1 MKFRD
6 ILAGSLAAV
15 ALAASIGVAIAQT
28 VVLPQSGK
36 VDVDDLFQVIKHG
49 MPTAQSKYVTAAQVN
64 GVSGYLETVPVTAF
78 SLSFGAGQ
86 TNYLIKPAGTLAT
99 GTFTLA
105 AKPGNGQLNCMRSTQ
120 TQTAVTIAAGD
131 ASQTIATAAALTAL
145 TANITYCL
153 IFNNTTSTWDLW
165 SESAG

>member
-6 ILAGSLAAV
+6 AFFAAV
-15 ALAASIGVAIAQT
+15 AGIALAASIGAAIAQT
-28 VVLPQSGK
+28 VVIPTVQK
-36 VDVDDLFQVIKHG
+36 VDSDDLVQVVKHG
-49 MPTAQSKYVTAAQVN
+49 MPTAQSKYATASQVN
-64 GVSGYLETVPVTAF
+64 GVSGYVETVPLTAF

-105 AKPGNGQLNCMRSTQ
+105 ANPGNGQLNCMRSTQ
-120 TQTAVTIAAGD
+120 TQTAVTIAAG
-131 ASQTIATAAALTAL
+131 ATTQTIATAAALTAL

-153 IFNNTTSTWDLW
+153 IYNTPTSTWDLW